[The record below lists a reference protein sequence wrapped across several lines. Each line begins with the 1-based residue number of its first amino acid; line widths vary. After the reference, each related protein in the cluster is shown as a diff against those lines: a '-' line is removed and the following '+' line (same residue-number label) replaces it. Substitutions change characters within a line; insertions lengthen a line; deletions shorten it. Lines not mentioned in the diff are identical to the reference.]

1 MGKFGLGEDAAGE
14 GLAPEHAAG
23 GGDGSGDGSGVVP
36 RPTSRAL
43 STAISKALIVE

>member
-14 GLAPEHAAG
+14 GLAPEHAVG
-23 GGDGSGDGSGVVP
+23 GGDGSGVVP
-36 RPTSRAL
+36 RPASRAL